1 MQVVSQNNS
10 FIARIRRRGKV
21 LEITVPRKL
30 ARELGLT
37 HGTYVEFTVTRILF
51 KPSRSVEEKEDE
63 EEEES

>member
-10 FIARIRRRGKV
+10 FIARIRKRGKV

-37 HGTYVEFTVTRILF
+37 HGTYVEFVVTRILF
-51 KPSRSVEEKEDE
+51 KPGRSVEEKDEDDE
-63 EEEES
+63 E